1 MRTEATQLFRLS
13 SLARLAG
20 LLVLVCLVSA
30 CQVTLYSG
38 LSEHEANE
46 MLAVLSTNGV
56 RAAKTSAG
64 KGLWDLSVDERLL
77 PRSLDI
83 LAANGLP
90 RDVYKTMG
98 DVFKKDGMVSTPT
111 EEKAR
116 LVYAISQELAGTV
129 AAIDGVLAARVHL
142 VLPEMDN
149 FGNKISPSTASVF
162 IKHRSDVDLSA
173 QVTPI
178 KRMVEN
184 SVRDLKY
191 ESISVFLFPSAA
203 TPPPP
208 LAPEVTVLGFA
219 VEPENEALAW
229 FAAAAAILAALAA
242 AGGAA
247 YIFRRKQS
255 RPSLTEDQGP

>member
-1 MRTEATQLFRLS
+1 MRTKAPPFFRLS
-13 SLARLAG
+13 SLARLLG
-20 LLVLVCLVSA
+20 VLVLVCLVSA

-38 LSEHEANE
+38 VTEHEANE
-46 MLAVLSTNGV
+46 MLVVLSNNGV
-56 RAAKTSAG
+56 RAAKESAG
-64 KGLWDLSVDERLL
+64 KGLWNLTVDERYLA
-77 PRSLDI
+77 RSLDI
-83 LAANGLP
+83 LSSNGLP
-90 RDVYKTMG
+90 RDVYQTMG

-173 QVTPI
+173 QVAPI
-178 KRMVEN
+178 KRLVEN

-191 ESISVFLFPSAA
+191 ESISVFLFSSAA
-203 TPPPP
+203 TPPLPV
-208 LAPEVTVLGFA
+208 APEVTVLGFS
-219 VEPENEALAW
+219 VEPEYEVLAW
-229 FAAAAAILAALAA
+229 VIAVTVILAALGAAFGAAHVLRRRKAHDAPA
-242 AGGAA
+242 AG
-247 YIFRRKQS
+247 
-255 RPSLTEDQGP
+255 E